1 MCGRPDFSIL
11 AKSLAHETNLLLN
24 QVTVLACVSA
34 RGYSMSPLVI
44 FKSQTP

>member
-1 MCGRPDFSIL
+1 MYGRPDLSTL
-11 AKSLAHETNLLLN
+11 AKGLAHETNLLLS

-44 FKSQTP
+44 FKSQTL